1 MESVTSWLH
10 SVLLV
15 LLLVASSASWES
27 ATTSSL
33 LSLGVLFMTLLAP
46 PLISRLVWLYAP
58 RPVIRRCA
66 KWITIA
72 FVAINVCLLF
82 LAGMAAVAVGTLEL
96 VLALLLLAL
105 ALVARVRSSAK
116 Q

>member
-1 MESVTSWLH
+1 MESVKSWLFG
-10 SVLLV
+10 VVLV

-33 LSLGVLFMTLLAP
+33 LSLGVVFATLLAP
-46 PLISRLVWLYAP
+46 PLMSRLVWLFAP
-58 RPVIRRCA
+58 GPVIRRCA
-66 KWITIA
+66 KGMTIA

-82 LAGMAAVAVGTLEL
+82 FAGMAAVLVGTLEL
-96 VLALLLLAL
+96 ALAVLLLAL
-105 ALVARVRSSAK
+105 ALVARLRSSSK